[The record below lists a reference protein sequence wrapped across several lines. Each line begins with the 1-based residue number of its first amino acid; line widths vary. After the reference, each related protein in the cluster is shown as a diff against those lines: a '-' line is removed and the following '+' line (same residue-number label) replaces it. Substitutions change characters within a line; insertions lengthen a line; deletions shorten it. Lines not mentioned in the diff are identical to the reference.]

1 MAKNPKPV
9 KIKRYK
15 RNSASPKTVVFKKVL
30 TVAAGVVLLIAAGFL
45 LGKPVVNFFAGLD
58 FSAPSEQTSSQQ
70 QPDSSDGQRSQSGSE
85 PVQVSDTS
93 IYYYADISQ
102 MTTEGGID
110 SVIAAAKTAG
120 ADHCVFDLKDASGY
134 IHYNSENQYAQ
145 KLKADTVADLDM
157 VVKKMNENGITPV
170 ARVYTFMDRMISSV
184 ERGAAVKYQGT
195 ESLWLDTSAALG
207 GKSWA
212 NPASSIMQSYITDIT
227 DEILSKGIKE
237 IIYAGYSTPTGYSLD
252 KRDFGASTEQVLAN
266 MKNLLN
272 TLKSKAS
279 AKGGRAIWQFE
290 YSATA
295 SGGDYAQYIVHPFQ
309 LGAEN
314 VIITADAS
322 QVSDI
327 SAVESLKKIARDNGI
342 THFALW
348 MTDGT
353 TLENIQSAGSYF
365 VR

>member
-1 MAKNPKPV
+1 MAKTPKPV

-15 RNSASPKTVVFKKVL
+15 RNSSSPKTAVLKKILAVS
-30 TVAAGVVLLIAAGFL
+30 AGVVLLIAAGFF
-45 LGKPVVNFFAGLD
+45 LGKPMVNFFTNLD
-58 FSAPSEQTSSQQ
+58 FSAPSGQTSSQQ
-70 QPDSSDGQRSQSGSE
+70 QPDSSGGDQSQTDTD
-85 PVQVSDTS
+85 PVQPSETS
-93 IYYYADISQ
+93 VYFYADISRL
-102 MTTEGGID
+102 TSESGIE
-110 SVIAAAKTAG
+110 SVISEAKAAG

-134 IHYNSENQYAQ
+134 IHYNSDNRYAQ
-145 KLKADTVADLDM
+145 KLKADMVADLDM
-157 VVKKMNENGITPV
+157 IVKKMNESGITPV
-170 ARVYTFMDRMISSV
+170 ARVYTFMDRMIASV
-184 ERGAAVKYQGT
+184 ERNAAVKYQGT

-212 NPASSIMQSYITDIT
+212 NPASSIMQSYITDLT

-266 MKNLLN
+266 MKNLMN
-272 TLKSKAS
+272 TLKSKVS

-295 SGGDYAQYIVHPFQ
+295 SGDDYAQYIVHPFQ

-322 QVSDI
+322 QISDI
-327 SAVESLKKIARDNGI
+327 SAVNSLKKSARDNGI